1 MAYSA
6 ITLPHQYMAAYSAVP
21 LKVFDTDY
29 DQVQQYKYI
38 INAVYDT
45 VNVTASAP
53 YSYQSTIYTEL
64 TTSTPH
70 TFVKGDTILL
80 NDPATTND
88 QTGYYNI
95 VFVVSSTQF
104 VINLFPSIL
113 FTTFPVIVSKFYKWK
128 LTPDLQGYGK
138 LDMSNVLKDLVS
150 QNLTGQTVDYGLTY
164 GGPDTRKCFGIVAG
178 SEGQFVFE
186 FEDNVFVDG
195 NVGFYNTAITTLT
208 GIPFQVGD
216 VIQIQQNPVAWAYTS
231 ITSSGGPAPKA
242 RFNSTQQHSFS
253 VAQPLEVAGQVS
265 IPFYNGITNVF
276 ATPAPT
282 LTSLTISK
290 NFQGNSSTPGFIY
303 GIPKPQY
310 NTTATI
316 TAIYVDPT
324 YGVVIKTDVGWAG
337 SSVPI
342 SGLIKFTGNALQQNL
357 KEYVN
362 YSGFCVYNAHIN
374 RPDYSITAFDPYVI
388 QNRPISDNNIST
400 IFNQSNCYRIEPST
414 IGFLLSHTPPSGVT
428 FNTGMAYEFFN
439 SAGGTLGTAYIAK
452 SELSQTDWY
461 SPIGLEQISISPY
474 VDFSGTFSTYSGS
487 VNSYNAY
494 VYLATGT
501 LTQLSNKICF
511 KLNADCSMYEVYH
524 LMWKDQYGSFISYPF
539 IYISRDYIESEKK
552 TYYQQEGNWQN
563 NTFDYDDYGVGEKV
577 FYERSRESLTL
588 NSGWLYEFERD
599 LIKDLVQSPSVYIQT
614 PSNKLYSCHLDQPKT
629 EIYKNINEQ
638 LFSYTFN
645 VRVSNNEFRF

>member
-1 MAYSA
+1 MGYSA
-6 ITLPHQYMAAYSAVP
+6 ITLPHQFMAAYSAVP

-45 VNVTASAP
+45 VSVTSAAP

-64 TTSTPH
+64 TSSTPH
-70 TFVKGDTILL
+70 TFVRGDTILL
-80 NDPATTND
+80 NDPATTNN

-95 VFVVSSTQF
+95 VFIVSSTQF
-104 VINLFPSIL
+104 VIDLFPSIL
-113 FTTFPVIVSKFYKWK
+113 FATFPLRVSKFYKWK

-138 LDMSNVLKDLVS
+138 LDMSNVMKDLVS
-150 QNLTGQTVDYGLTY
+150 QNLTGQSTNYSLTY
-164 GGPDTRKCFGIVAG
+164 DGPDTKKCFGIVAG

-186 FEDNVFVDG
+186 FEDNIFLAG
-195 NVGFYNTAITTLT
+195 NVGFYNSTITSLV
-208 GIPFQVGD
+208 GIPFEVGD

-231 ITSSGGPAPKA
+231 ITSSGGVAPKA
-242 RFNSTQQHSFS
+242 RFNSSQQHSFT
-253 VAQPLEVAGQVS
+253 VGQPLQVAGQVT
-265 IPFYNGITNVF
+265 IPFYNGNTSVF

-282 LTSLTISK
+282 LTSLTIAK
-290 NFQGNSSTPGFIY
+290 AFQGNSSTPGFIY

-324 YGVVIKTDVGWAG
+324 YGVVIKTNLAFAG
-337 SSVPI
+337 NSVPI
-342 SGLIKFTGNALQQNL
+342 SGLIRFTGNALQQNL

-362 YSGFCVYNAHIN
+362 YNAFCVYNAHIN

-388 QNRPISDNNIST
+388 QNRPFSGNNIST
-400 IFNQSNCYRIEPST
+400 ILSGTTCYRIEPST
-414 IGFLLSHTPPSGVT
+414 IGFLLVHQ
-428 FNTGMAYEFFN
+428 NTANFADGMFYTFFN
-439 SAGGTLGTAYIAK
+439 SAGTQLGNLYIVK
-452 SELSQTDWY
+452 PTNSVDY
-461 SPIGLEQISISPY
+461 YMPIGLAQISA
-474 VDFSGTFSTYSGS
+474 STY
-487 VNSYNAY
+487 VNYTNVFNNYINNVASYTVNTYNA
-494 VYLATGT
+494 TGIPS
-501 LTQLSNKICF
+501 QSSNKICF
-511 KLNADCSMYEVYH
+511 KLNGDCSMYEIYH

-539 IYISRDYIESEKK
+539 IYMSRDYIESEKK
-552 TYYQQEGNWQN
+552 TYYQQEGTWKD

-614 PSNKLYSCHLDQPKT
+614 PDNRLFNCHLDQPKT